1 MRFITLILIVIGLT
15 GCAAMDAVSESVSGI
30 SDYFLGGEDNA
41 DPPSLLLEFTP
52 EIKVEEVWHEKIGVG
67 TDEQTLKLVPAI
79 SAGKIFAADRDGLVQ
94 ARDLQTGRLVW
105 EAETEVQFSGGPGL
119 GRDVVILGSSNAE
132 VLALNIENGAVLWKS
147 KVSSEVLS
155 VPVVGKDVVVV
166 RSTDGEV
173 VALDTQTGGKRWG
186 YERNAP
192 ALSLRGT
199 GSPLISGENVIAGYD
214 NGKLIALRLNDGK
227 YVWET
232 SIAIPKGRT
241 EIERLVDLDVDPI
254 VNNSVI
260 YIASYQGG
268 MAAISEADGDVLWRN
283 ETASSHS
290 GLSNDFSYL
299 YLTDSESHVWQV
311 DQHNGASLW
320 KQKDLHQRKLTAP
333 MAYQSYVVVGDFEG
347 YVHWLSS
354 SDGRELG
361 RIQISDSAI
370 DAKPVMF
377 DGTVYVYA
385 KDGTLAALRVR

>member
-30 SDYFLGGEDNA
+30 SDYFSGGEDNA
-41 DPPSLLLEFTP
+41 DPPSPLLEFTP
-52 EIKVEEVWHEKIGVG
+52 EIKIEEVWHEKIGVG
-67 TDEQTLKLVPAI
+67 TDEQSLKLVPAI
-79 SAGKIFAADRDGLVQ
+79 GAGKIFTADRDGLVQ
-94 ARDLQTGRLVW
+94 ARDMQTGRLVW
-105 EAETEVQFSGGPGL
+105 EAETDVQFSGGPGL

-370 DAKPVMF
+370 EAKPVMF